1 MTVSDYGTRVFD
13 HWKNGSTARTRTLTL
28 DANTAI
34 TAHLRDTAPPP
45 PPPVPDPDPIPI
57 ADLIPKTGVF
67 VALYIWSGGSGDDH
81 WQKVIDE
88 KTKHPSVPIV
98 AAFNPSS
105 GPGNNKDP
113 TIAS

>member
-105 GPGNNKDP
+105 GPGNNRDP